1 MTEARQPPKG
11 FKEPNAIDRM
21 INRAFGFL
29 LKVGIGLPHNY
40 LLEVRGRK
48 TGRTY
53 ATPVN
58 VLEHGG
64 RKYLVAPRGYNQW
77 VRNAETSGEATLVRG
92 ARRENKVKGCSG
104 SSKGRASQNLSRSL
118 QADGAALFSDPGRIV

>member
-1 MTEARQPPKG
+1 MAEARQIPRN
-11 FKEPNAIDRM
+11 FKEPNAIDRT

-29 LKVGIGLPHNY
+29 LKFGIGLSHNY

-48 TGRTY
+48 TGTPY

-64 RKYLVAPRGYNQW
+64 RKYLVAPRG
-77 VRNAETSGEATLVRG
+77 SEAPG
-92 ARRENKVKGCSG
+92 ARE
-104 SSKGRASQNLSRSL
+104 
-118 QADGAALFSDPGRIV
+118 